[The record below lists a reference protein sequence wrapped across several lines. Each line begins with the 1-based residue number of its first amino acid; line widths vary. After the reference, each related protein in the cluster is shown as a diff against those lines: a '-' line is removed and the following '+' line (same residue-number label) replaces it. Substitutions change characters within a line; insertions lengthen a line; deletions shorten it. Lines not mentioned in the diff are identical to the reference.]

1 MKHLQANWRFLHLV
15 KNGVA
20 KEHRQHLLGLLKG
33 MLYAV
38 TIEDL
43 IAQYDVTCA
52 DPIANTY
59 ATYLRHIGEV
69 QLPRNSINNLLV
81 CELINV
87 YNCVSYTII
96 IETLLLMFIHL
107 MTFV

>member
-1 MKHLQANWRFLHLV
+1 MKHLQANWRFLHLA

-87 YNCVSYTII
+87 YNCVSYKII
-96 IETLLLMFIHL
+96 IEKLLLMFIHL